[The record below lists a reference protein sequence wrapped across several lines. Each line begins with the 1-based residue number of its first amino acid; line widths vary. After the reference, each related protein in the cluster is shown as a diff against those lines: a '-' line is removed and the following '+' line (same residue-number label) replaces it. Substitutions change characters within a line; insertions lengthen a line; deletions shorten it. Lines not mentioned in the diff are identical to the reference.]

1 MSEDQ
6 SAGGATQDSGGIDSK
21 KDTVSYDTYRKVVSE
36 AKRAKEE
43 AAILKAEIEAKSNA
57 EMAEQGKYKEMVDK
71 LQKDLKAK
79 DDEIKKK
86 ESFFVQNNLKST
98 VQRYAKELGAIDGAL
113 DEVYEVAKSKGL
125 LNSVEL
131 KEDYSV
137 NDLQVKEALGE
148 LSKKSPWFFQK
159 QVAAPKDV
167 TMGGN
172 SGGVSSV
179 TTVKDLSKLSM
190 AQLKELGERLK

>member
-6 SAGGATQDSGGIDSK
+6 SAGGASQDSGGIDSK
-21 KDTVSYDTYRKVVSE
+21 KDTVAYDTYKKAVSE

-43 AAILKAEIEAKSNA
+43 AAALKAEIEAKSQA

-113 DEVYEVAKSKGL
+113 DEVYEVARSKGL

-137 NDLQVKEALGE
+137 NDVQVKEALGE

-159 QVAAPKDV
+159 KVASPKDV
-167 TMGGN
+167 VMGGDA
-172 SGGVSSV
+172 GGSSTV
-179 TTVKDLSKLSM
+179 TVKDLSKLSM
-190 AQLKELGERLK
+190 DQLKELGARIK